1 MQINSKRISEKI
13 LFQRKLKR
21 LFVCYKLNFA
31 YYLDLLD
38 QIKLFNIRK
47 IFYTF
52 LIIWLIY

>member
-47 IFYTF
+47 IFNTF